1 MLEEFDTDRVWSVAE
16 LTREVRGCLEASFHT
31 VWVRGEVSNLRV
43 QPSGHCYFTLKDEA
57 SLLRVVLFRGDASR
71 LEVLPEEG
79 GEFAVFGELT
89 VYEPRGEYQLRA
101 RHLLGVGSGGLRR
114 EFERLKRKLLEE
126 GLFDAERKRALPDAP
141 CRVAVVTSPTGAAFQ
156 DFISILRRRDWRGEV
171 LLFPSKVQGA
181 EAPGELLA
189 ALLAAQAFPEVDLVV
204 LGRGGGS
211 AEDLWAFNDEKLVRA
226 VAGCSLPIIS
236 AVGHQVDFALTDFAA
251 DFRAE
256 TPSAAAERISSSF
269 LEQRDRLE
277 VMEEDLFALLRNRL
291 DGAASR
297 LELSE
302 ARLRGHSPK
311 ALVENAHQRLDEWE
325 ERAGSVAR
333 ERLSGWFLWLDS
345 LELRLEGNSL
355 AGTLKRG
362 FSLLRDVEGKPV
374 GKKADLKRGQSVSA
388 TFADGEAT
396 LWVEDA

>member
-1 MLEEFDTDRVWSVAE
+1 MLEEFDGERVWSVAE
-16 LTREVRGCLEASFHT
+16 LTREVRGCLEASFQA

-57 SLLRVVLFRGDASR
+57 SLLRVVLFRGDAVR
-71 LEVLPEEG
+71 QEVLPEEG

-114 EFERLKRKLLEE
+114 EFELLKRKLLEE
-126 GLFDAERKRALPDAP
+126 GLFDAERKRALPNAP
-141 CRVAVVTSPTGAAFQ
+141 GRVAIVTSATGAAFQ

-171 LLFPSKVQGA
+171 LLFPSKVQGS
-181 EAPGELLA
+181 EAPGELLS
-189 ALLAAQAFPEVDLVV
+189 ALLKAQAFPGVDLVV

-226 VAGCSLPIIS
+226 VAGCSIPIIS

-277 VMEEDLFALLRNRL
+277 GMEEDLLASLRNSL
-291 DGAASR
+291 AGAAGR

-311 ALVENAHQRLDEWE
+311 ALVENAQLRLDELE
-325 ERAGSVAR
+325 ERAVSMTR
-333 ERLSGWFLWLDS
+333 ERLSRWFIRLDS
-345 LELRLEGNSL
+345 LERRLEGNSL

-362 FSLLRDVEGKPV
+362 FSLLRNEAGKPV
-374 GKKADLKRGQSVSA
+374 GKKAELKSGQSVSA

-396 LWVEDA
+396 LRVEDA

>member
-1 MLEEFDTDRVWSVAE
+1 MLEEFDGERVWSVAE
-16 LTREVRGCLEASFHT
+16 LTREVRGCLEASFQA

-57 SLLRVVLFRGDASR
+57 SLLRVVLFRGDAVR
-71 LEVLPEEG
+71 QEVLPEEG

-114 EFERLKRKLLEE
+114 EFELLKRKLLEE
-126 GLFDAERKRALPDAP
+126 GLFDAERKRALPNAP
-141 CRVAVVTSPTGAAFQ
+141 GRVAIVTSATGAAFQ
-156 DFISILRRRDWRGEV
+156 DFISILQRRDWRGEV
-171 LLFPSKVQGA
+171 LLFPSKVQGS
-181 EAPGELLA
+181 EAPGELLS
-189 ALLAAQAFPEVDLVV
+189 ALLKAQAFPGVDLVV

-226 VAGCSLPIIS
+226 VAGCSIPIIS

-277 VMEEDLFALLRNRL
+277 GMEEDLLASLRNSL
-291 DGAASR
+291 AGAAGR

-311 ALVENAHQRLDEWE
+311 ALVENAQLRLDELE
-325 ERAGSVAR
+325 ERAVSMTR
-333 ERLSGWFLWLDS
+333 ERLSRWFIRLDS
-345 LELRLEGNSL
+345 LERRLEGNSL

-362 FSLLRDVEGKPV
+362 FSLLRNEAGKPV
-374 GKKADLKRGQSVSA
+374 GKKAELKSGQSVSA

-396 LWVEDA
+396 LRVEDA